1 MCQLVVTGDFVRNS
15 TGVRMAKILIVDDS
29 AYARARLEQVIT
41 NGGHEIAGSAANG
54 RDAMA
59 LYAKLNPELVTLDYI
74 MRGMSGEDTLKELI
88 AMDASAKVIV
98 ISGFNDPDLETRMMR
113 AGALGFV
120 EKFDLDKNL
129 VSVIDQALD

>member
-1 MCQLVVTGDFVRNS
+1 MLFRS
-15 TGVRMAKILIVDDS
+15 
-29 AYARARLEQVIT
+29 
-41 NGGHEIAGSAANG
+41 
-54 RDAMA
+54 
-59 LYAKLNPELVTLDYI
+59 LDYI

-129 VSVIDQALD
+129 VSVIDQALG